1 MGWLLDR
8 RGGVAVPVVRGTDV
22 ATMMTRVETV
32 LAQMARQEGG
42 AAGVV
47 SVPRDGAS
55 ALGLDRLRQQA
66 DVVTEFPS
74 GSARPV
80 VGPAIRF
87 AKRVVRRGLR
97 WYVGPIMAHQSRF
110 NHAVLDV
117 AERLMA
123 ETEKLVAGEA
133 QRLRRDQDATNA
145 RFENLR
151 ADLEAGA
158 LAGVG
163 RPAVPAESSAL
174 RPSTRRSLQYRAFED
189 RHRGCG
195 ADVAKLLSHYVP
207 MFADC
212 RRVVDLGCGRG
223 EFLTLLREAGISGYG
238 VDSDESMVEAARAQD
253 LEVVLGDAV
262 SHLRELEAGDVD
274 GVFCSQ
280 VAEHLATDEL
290 LALLDAAYQKLAPG
304 GVLVVETPNPETLF
318 IFAAF
323 FYVDLTHIKPIHPEA
338 MRWALEVTGF
348 EGVRIHRIL
357 PVPDGTR
364 LEPLPAELATGEG
377 WSTIAANIDRLNA
390 LLYGPQHF
398 AAVATKPGLPP
409 VP

>member
-1 MGWLLDR
+1 M
-8 RGGVAVPVVRGTDV
+8 PVVRGTDV

-32 LAQMARQEGG
+32 LAQQARQQGG
-42 AAGVV
+42 AAGVI
-47 SVPRDGAS
+47 SVPRDGGS
-55 ALGLDRLRQQA
+55 ALGLDRLHQQA
-66 DVVTEFPS
+66 DVVVEFPS

-87 AKRVVRRGLR
+87 AKRLVRRGLR

-117 AERLMA
+117 AERLVA
-123 ETEKLVAGEA
+123 ETEKLVVGET
-133 QRLRRDQDATNA
+133 QRLRRDQEATVA
-145 RFENLR
+145 RVESLR
-151 ADLEAGA
+151 ADVEAGA
-158 LAGVG
+158 FDG
-163 RPAVPAESSAL
+163 AVPAATPATSSL

-195 ADVAKLLSHYVP
+195 ADVAKLLSQYVP
-207 MFADC
+207 MFAGC

-223 EFLTLLREAGISGYG
+223 EFLTLLRDAGISAYG
-238 VDSDESMVEAARAQD
+238 VDSDESMVEAALAQD

-262 SHLRELEAGDVD
+262 GHLKDLDAGAVD
-274 GVFCSQ
+274 GVFSSQ

-290 LALLDAAYQKLAPG
+290 LSMLDGAYQKLAPG
-304 GVLVVETPNPETLF
+304 GVIVVETPNPESLF

-323 FYVDLTHIKPIHPEA
+323 FYVDLTHVKPIHPEA
-338 MRWALEVTGF
+338 MRWALEVSGF
-348 EGVRIHRIL
+348 EDVRIHRIL
-357 PVPDGTR
+357 PVPEGTR
-364 LEPLPAELATGEG
+364 LDPLPAELAAEVG

-398 AAVATKPGLPP
+398 AAVATKAGLPSSP
-409 VP
+409 